1 MNRLTEFLNSK
12 NIAFEENADGS
23 RLCSFRVGGRV
34 ALVARPSDYEQAAA
48 LFNYLVSDNIKHV
61 VLGRGSNVVISDDGY
76 DGVAVLLTD
85 LNKIVVDGN
94 VIAAG
99 AGALMF
105 NLACAAEQSGLE
117 GIEFAHGIPGS
128 VGGGVYMNAGA
139 YGGEMCQVI
148 TACEC
153 FDKKSGKIV
162 CLENSDCGF
171 SYRHSIFHDN
181 KDLIVLGAFFKLKK
195 GDPLEIRAKMDE
207 YKAKR
212 SASQPLEY
220 PSAGSTFKRPEG
232 HFAAKL
238 IDDADLKGYTV
249 GGAQVSE
256 KHAGFVINRGNAT
269 ASDIKEL
276 VERIKK
282 EVKKK
287 FDVSLECEIEFVE

>member
-1 MNRLTEFLNSK
+1 MDEMLVELNKRFPRCDYAQIRKYEPAMWTSREYNSK
-12 NIAFEENADGS
+12 FENKAPMTQWKTTP
-23 RLCSFRVGGRV
+23 L
-34 ALVARPSDYEQAAA
+34 DYEQAAA

-162 CLENSDCGF
+162 
-171 SYRHSIFHDN
+171 
-181 KDLIVLGAFFKLKK
+181 
-195 GDPLEIRAKMDE
+195 
-207 YKAKR
+207 
-212 SASQPLEY
+212 
-220 PSAGSTFKRPEG
+220 KRPP
-232 HFAAKL
+232 L
-238 IDDADLKGYTV
+238 W
-249 GGAQVSE
+249 
-256 KHAGFVINRGNAT
+256 R
-269 ASDIKEL
+269 
-276 VERIKK
+276 RIKT
-282 EVKKK
+282 
-287 FDVSLECEIEFVE
+287 SAPHTMP